1 MVSSIIKE
9 KHVKIR
15 KKEEEKKEGLEE
27 LFSHIDGVL
36 ARMEEENI
44 SLEDAFTLY
53 QEGISLVKQCNE
65 RIDYVEQEI
74 RILNKSG
81 EEEKK
86 DEF

>member
-1 MVSSIIKE
+1 MMSMMA
-9 KHVKIR
+9 KI
-15 KKEEEKKEGLEE
+15 KEEEKKEGLEK

-44 SLEDAFTLY
+44 SLDDAFTLY

-81 EEEKK
+81 EEAEK

>member
-1 MVSSIIKE
+1 
-9 KHVKIR
+9 
-15 KKEEEKKEGLEE
+15 
-27 LFSHIDGVL
+27 
-36 ARMEEENI
+36 MEEENI
-44 SLEDAFTLY
+44 SLDDAFTLY

-81 EEEKK
+81 EEAEK

>member
-1 MVSSIIKE
+1 MRK
-9 KHVKIR
+9 

-27 LFSHIDGVL
+27 LFSHIDEVL

-44 SLEDAFTLY
+44 SLDDAFTLY

-81 EEEKK
+81 EEAEK